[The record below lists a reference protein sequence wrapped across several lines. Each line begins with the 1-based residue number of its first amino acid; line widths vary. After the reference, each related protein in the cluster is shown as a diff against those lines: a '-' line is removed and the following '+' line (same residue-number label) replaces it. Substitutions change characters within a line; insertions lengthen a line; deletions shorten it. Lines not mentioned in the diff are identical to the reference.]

1 MKWLDQLERKMGR
14 HYIPDLMKILCTAML
29 GVFVLEY
36 LPLARSA
43 TDLLYFNRALILR
56 GEIWR
61 VLSFVFLPPSGSIFF
76 ILLSL
81 YFYYFLGS
89 GLESRWG
96 SRRFNLYY
104 LIGVLGNIIAG
115 FITGYATNEY
125 LNLSLLMAFAVI
137 YPEVPFNLFFYIPV
151 KVKWIG
157 LATGAYL
164 VYQIIVVS
172 WPGRLAI
179 GLALIPLL
187 LFCGDKLWFRMV
199 LIFRRVRRRL
209 NMH

>member
-1 MKWLDQLERKMGR
+1 MKWLDTLGRKMGR
-14 HYIPDLMKILCTAML
+14 RYIRDLMKYLVLAMA
-29 GVFVLEY
+29 GVFILEY
-36 LPLARSA
+36 LPLEKSA
-43 TDLLYFNRALILR
+43 WDLLCFDREAIFR
-56 GEIWR
+56 GEVWR
-61 VLSFVFLPPSGSIFF
+61 AVTFLFLPPSGHIAW
-76 ILLSL
+76 IVISL
-81 YFYYFLGS
+81 YFYYFLGT
-89 GLESRWG
+89 GLETHWG
-96 SRRFNLYY
+96 GAQFNLYY
-104 LIGVLGNIIAG
+104 MAGALCAMAGG